1 MLFGHWFP
9 PHEIRSS
16 ELGSGCI
23 LSTFKFKRSRKN
35 LKIALN
41 CFPWIRVRKVMH
53 AVWTLVSAT
62 CNSLSE
68 LGSGCILSMLSKCL
82 F

>member
-16 ELGSGCI
+16 ELGSGCM
-23 LSTFKFKRSRKN
+23 LSMFKFKRSSKN

-41 CFPWIRVRKVMH
+41 FFFLDRG
-53 AVWTLVSAT
+53 
-62 CNSLSE
+62 SE
-68 LGSGCILSMLSKCL
+68 SDACCL
-82 F
+82 DIGFRHM

>member
-1 MLFGHWFP
+1 MLFGHWFR

-23 LSTFKFKRSRKN
+23 LSTLKFKRSSEN

-41 CFPWIRVRKVMH
+41 FLP
-53 AVWTLVSAT
+53 
-62 CNSLSE
+62 
-68 LGSGCILSMLSKCL
+68 GSGFGK
-82 F
+82 